1 MSQSYAKGGKF
12 LVSPM
17 SHETLH
23 ILFLG
28 EQATWIKVARAV
40 VEAPGSSMQ
49 IHSATSLRDAM
60 HCLASDKWDAVLLDL
75 QHPPAK
81 ELLLA
86 LQLHSVFHAVPAVA
100 LVPSSEA
107 GLEEYALRSGAAA
120 CLALER
126 ISAEAVHDAA
136 IVARTSKKPVAALR
150 KTLQAQPANG
160 TGKELVPETKTELV
174 SHAVHNLLCVIS
186 ANADILADQIDGSHP
201 AARSVDQIKKAAKA
215 AAELMRQLNTP

>member
-49 IHSATSLRDAM
+49 IHSATSLREAM

-86 LQLHSVFHAVPAVA
+86 LQLHSV
-100 LVPSSEA
+100 
-107 GLEEYALRSGAAA
+107 
-120 CLALER
+120 
-126 ISAEAVHDAA
+126 VHDAA